1 MSKLL
6 SIVMPTFNR
15 AWILPYSL
23 SLIKEQIIRNA
34 GDVELIICN
43 NAATDNTESI
53 FRGLEDEGWFRF
65 INYTDHKEIGI
76 SISRSIDNAS
86 GKYFLL
92 WGDDDIPNPRMV
104 DILVDALKRHPDI
117 DGIHFNRM
125 QGYADSSLQ
134 QIEMDNL
141 RVFYKTIEKPEI
153 KYESS
158 KEFARNC
165 FRGMAF
171 LSVNLLSK
179 EAWEKGKQIYTAEH
193 LGFEFLAPF
202 LYGLSGKKCLYISYP
217 LCIQRC
223 LKRPIY
229 REKWPAYLYVGIPRA
244 LKDLQ
249 KYDVIDDWREHYQI
263 FTSNSQ
269 FRSSFVGY
277 VNNIVYW
284 ATREKEYYRPLVKE
298 INQSQKSPIRKL
310 VTYAILLPDWLN
322 KLNRGLLGFLLR
334 VIGKE

>member
-23 SLIKEQIIRNA
+23 SLIKDQIVRNA
-34 GDVELIICN
+34 DDVELIICN
-43 NAATDNTESI
+43 NAATDDTESVL
-53 FRGLEDEGWFRF
+53 RGLENDGWFRF

-104 DILVDALKRHPDI
+104 DILVDALKRYPDI

-134 QIEMDNL
+134 QKEMENL
-141 RVFYKTIEKPEI
+141 RVFYKTIEEPEI

-158 KEFARNC
+158 KDFARNC

-171 LSVNLLSK
+171 LSVNLLSR
-179 EAWEKGKQIYTAEH
+179 EAWEKGKQIYTADH

-244 LKDLQ
+244 LKDLE
-249 KYDVIDDWREHYQI
+249 KHDVIDGWKEHYHI

-284 ATREKEYYRPLVKE
+284 ATRDKKYYAPLVNE
-298 INQSQKSPIRKL
+298 INQSQDSFFRKL
-310 VTYAILLPDWLN
+310 VTYTIYLPDWLN
-322 KLNRGLLGFLLR
+322 KFNRAVLGMFLKA
-334 VIGKE
+334 IGKE